1 MNSGRLKV
9 WNIKVLQYLVSKSYR
24 LDNIV
29 WVEWSVLSTY
39 CINILTPALLRT
51 EEDLGCEELSL
62 CTELSED
69 QALLEDQGEEEHD
82 LGEFHPV

>member
-1 MNSGRLKV
+1 M
-9 WNIKVLQYLVSKSYR
+9 
-24 LDNIV
+24 
-29 WVEWSVLSTY
+29 
-39 CINILTPALLRT
+39 NILTPPLLRT

-82 LGEFHPV
+82 LGELHLVSRGGWDISAVLLSTSSWGGGYHIYVC

>member
-1 MNSGRLKV
+1 M
-9 WNIKVLQYLVSKSYR
+9 
-24 LDNIV
+24 
-29 WVEWSVLSTY
+29 
-39 CINILTPALLRT
+39 NILTPALLRT

-82 LGEFHPV
+82 LGELHLVSRGGICPGPPCCSPPVQGPSMFVVC

>member
-1 MNSGRLKV
+1 M
-9 WNIKVLQYLVSKSYR
+9 
-24 LDNIV
+24 
-29 WVEWSVLSTY
+29 
-39 CINILTPALLRT
+39 NILTPPLLRT

-82 LGEFHPV
+82 LGELHLVSRGGWDISAVLLSTSSWGGGIIFMFVEIYWLYLLYSIEK